1 MVISSVGMLMLSAQ
15 FASSVTFPVYSP
27 SLSRFEIERSLL
39 RRPSRRTIDKKT
51 DEQPTK
57 SGPKAKA
64 ISSTHGKNGLNSNS
78 PWLTAIGNRR
88 GRMREGS

>member
-64 ISSTHGKNGLNSNS
+64 ISQH
-78 PWLTAIGNRR
+78 PW
-88 GRMREGS
+88 